1 MSYRK
6 NYDSITWGNSEIPKK
21 NTQYSGKSHQVMA
34 DIEEFVS
41 PVDRSVIGSRSQLRA
56 HERQHG
62 VRQIGNDWAG
72 TARTSSAKPSNWNNQ
87 SVYERN

>member
-41 PVDRSVIGSRSQLRA
+41 PIDKTVIGSRSKLREY
-56 HERQHG
+56 ERQHG

>member
-6 NYDSITWGNSEIPKK
+6 NYDSIAWGNSEIPKK

-41 PVDRSVIGSRSQLRA
+41 PIDRTVIGSRSQLRA
-56 HERQHG
+56 YERQHG

-72 TARTSSAKPSNWNNQ
+72 KAQTNSAKPSNWNKQ
-87 SVYERN
+87 PVQGRN